1 MTSSTDLAVP
11 LNTVSRESAVIP
23 FPARHRAAQVQAN
36 SGSPWVVSRSRR
48 ALDCVIA
55 ILALLGGLPVI
66 VLVAL
71 AVRLS
76 SRGPVLFRQRRM
88 GRNGKEFILLKF
100 RSMEASA
107 PSGSHLTVA
116 GDSRVSW
123 VGEILRSLKLD
134 ELPQF
139 WNVLKGDMCLVG
151 PRPKLA
157 HLEGLVMPYRPGITG
172 CATLVFRREEA
183 LLAMVPPSNLN
194 SFYHAYIKPGK
205 VRLDEEYMKNATF
218 LSDLRIIVRTAISWT
233 RQPKHP
239 LLVQIERKASLL
251 SLQYESRHTVSA
263 ATG

>member
-1 MTSSTDLAVP
+1 M
-11 LNTVSRESAVIP
+11 
-23 FPARHRAAQVQAN
+23 ARIQAN

-48 ALDCVIA
+48 VLDCVVSL
-55 ILALLGGLPVI
+55 LALLGGLPVI
-66 VLVAL
+66 ALVAL
-71 AVRLS
+71 SVRLS

-88 GRNGKEFILLKF
+88 GRDGKEFILLKF
-100 RSMEASA
+100 RSMEVSA
-107 PSGSHLTVA
+107 PAGSHLTVA
-116 GDSRVSW
+116 GDSRVTW
-123 VGEILRSLKLD
+123 MGEILRSLKLD

-183 LLAMVPPSNLN
+183 LLAMVPPANLN

-205 VRLDEEYMKNATF
+205 VRLDEEYMENATF
-218 LSDLRIIVRTAISWT
+218 LSDLCIIVRTAISWT

-239 LLVQIERKASLL
+239 LLEQIERKASLL
-251 SLQYESRHTVSA
+251 SLQDESRHAASA
-263 ATG
+263 D